1 MDFRKIARTLF
12 VALLG
17 LAALT
22 AAGCGKS
29 GAPAKTVIECRI
41 GVIEPYLGSL
51 TLDLVRAAQV
61 GNPTPLRDALLNLG
75 LTPRE
80 IFELSRRWHAC
91 LPRMSPESRAPSPD
105 AGAPR
110 RALRAASGFRLLV
123 SEARRPKSEADERSE

>member
-91 LPRMSPESRAPSPD
+91 LPVMPTSPPSPD

-110 RALRAASGFRLLV
+110 RALRAASGFRLLA
-123 SEARRPKSEADERSE
+123 SEARSPKSEADERSE